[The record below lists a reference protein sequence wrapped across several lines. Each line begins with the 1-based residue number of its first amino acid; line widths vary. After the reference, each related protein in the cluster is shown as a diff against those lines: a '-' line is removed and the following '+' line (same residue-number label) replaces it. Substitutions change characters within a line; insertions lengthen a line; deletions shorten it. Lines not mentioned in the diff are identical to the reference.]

1 MIIFIITYIDYI
13 LLLIKF
19 NYLGLKN

>member
-13 LLLIKF
+13 LLLIIF

>member
-1 MIIFIITYIDYI
+1 MVTGIITYIDYI

-19 NYLGLKN
+19 NYMGFNN